1 MPNNLLKENFLL
13 GALDRIGRN
22 SFSYGA
28 LYVSVSKLEP
38 KNRPPE
44 FVKILS
50 KLFESVVEAAKGSLY
65 VMSNGDFVILARH
78 IAPNLIEEAVKQL
91 REGLASDPILD
102 SQDSSEFAQVYH
114 FPERFDEF
122 YSYVQ
127 EMMNSQTEEAAE
139 ENPLRPMTSGDVDEL
154 IAELNKTDIA
164 DIIKRQSVMRM
175 RKNDDFAVIFQEFF
189 VAVKDLAHKFKDG
202 INLTAS
208 KWLFMYL
215 SQRLDKKTMLSFAE
229 AELTKWPSAISLNLN
244 LSSIFS
250 KEFDSF
256 LRHLP
261 NQGCQ
266 IIAEVKTMDI
276 FNNNQRYLDARKL
289 LHEKGH
295 LLLLDEMS
303 PRAMKMLDINS
314 IKPDMVKMFWE
325 PLLEYEPVDTDLRET
340 IEAFGRENVIL
351 AKVTSEKAI
360 KWGTNHGISAFQGPF
375 IDNIETM
382 IVRSK
387 CPKAA
392 YCTSL
397 ECLKRRRLLKGELR
411 DQCQEKNIL
420 DELLQGN

>member
-1 MPNNLLKENFLL
+1 MPNNLLKESFLL

-22 SFSYGA
+22 SFSYGV
-28 LYVSVSKLEP
+28 LYVSVSKLKP

-44 FVKILS
+44 FVKILA

-78 IAPNLIEEAVKQL
+78 IAPNLVEEAVKQL

-122 YSYVQ
+122 YGYVQ
-127 EMMNSQTEEAAE
+127 EMMNSQTEKAAE
-139 ENPLRPMTSGDVDEL
+139 EEPKRPLESGDVDEL
-154 IAELNKTDIA
+154 LSELNKMDIA

-175 RKNDDFAVIFQEFF
+175 KKHDDFEVIFQEFF
-189 VAVKDLAHKFKDG
+189 VAVKDLAIKFNDG

-215 SQRLDKKTMLSFAE
+215 SQRLDKKTMSSFAE
-229 AELTKWPSAISLNLN
+229 AELTKWPKKISLNLN
-244 LSSIFS
+244 LSSLFS

-256 LRHLP
+256 LKHLP
-261 NQGCQ
+261 VPDCQ
-266 IIAEVKTMDI
+266 IIVEVKMMDI

-325 PLLEYEPVDTDLRET
+325 PLLEYEPKDIELLGA
-340 IEAFGRENVIL
+340 IEAFGRDNVVL
-351 AKVTSEKAI
+351 AKVENEKAI

-382 IVRSK
+382 IVKSK
-387 CPKAA
+387 CPKAS
-392 YCTSL
+392 YCTNL

-411 DQCQEKNIL
+411 DQCYDKTVL